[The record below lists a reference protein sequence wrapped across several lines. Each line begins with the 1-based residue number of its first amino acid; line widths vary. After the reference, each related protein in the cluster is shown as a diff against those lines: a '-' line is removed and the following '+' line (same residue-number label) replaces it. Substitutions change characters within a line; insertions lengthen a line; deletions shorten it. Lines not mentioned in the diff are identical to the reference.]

1 MNWFFAGFRSWSQA
15 LLGTEAF
22 QLNFN
27 YLKEDNMKIQNSVKA
42 ACAALLFGL
51 ASQASATIVSVD
63 ATGNTP
69 GATTLL
75 TNGGN
80 YGGSFNLSFLP
91 SQYEIKNISFV
102 FSFLDDSDD
111 GYTSVFSN
119 QKHQDSTPVYTN
131 AKGWTGTRTYTQ
143 DEARKAVL
151 ESAKVSFGGNA
162 FTGST
167 VETAGVKGE
176 TETKTGTE
184 TGTIKTKGNGQNAV
198 YCPDINAG
206 PPCHDTTI
214 TWSTTTKTTPTTYGS
229 TSSFD
234 IIDVLASLDGLLNN
248 KSLNFSLG
256 VTTGDLYLSSAKLNI
271 EFIDKTP
278 PAPVNDVPEPA
289 SLALF
294 GIALAGIAGVRRAR
308 RG

>member
-1 MNWFFAGFRSWSQA
+1 
-15 LLGTEAF
+15 
-22 QLNFN
+22 
-27 YLKEDNMKIQNSVKA
+27 MKIQNTIKA
-42 ACAALLFGL
+42 ACAALIFGL
-51 ASQASATIVSVD
+51 ASQASATSVSVD

-75 TNGGN
+75 SYGGN

-119 QKHQDSTPVYTN
+119 QNHQDSTPGYTKN
-131 AKGWTGTRTYTQ
+131 VGWSGTRIYTQ

-151 ESAKVSFGGNA
+151 ESAKVSFGSND
-162 FTGST
+162 FTGTT
-167 VETAGVKGE
+167 VETAGVKGTSE
-176 TETKTGTE
+176 PTTGTE
-184 TGTIKTKGNGQNAV
+184 TGTIKTKGSGNNAT

-229 TSSFD
+229 TNSFD
-234 IIDVLASLDGLLNN
+234 ITGVLASLDGLVNN

-256 VTTGDLYLSSAKLNI
+256 VTSGDLYLSSAKLNI

-278 PAPVNDVPEPA
+278 PAPSNDVPEPA